1 MGVLQSYKNKNK
13 SKRYLYCV
21 FKKDNPQ
28 NYYNILKIRTMYVIL
43 YFISFFLEGMDVKV
57 SLVAEVMAGVDGNSY
72 LNMKKVDIVP
82 TFANM

>member
-1 MGVLQSYKNKNK
+1 MGVLHSYKNKNK